1 MAHLP
6 LFAAT
11 TGTASSIRSPG
22 RPPPVALLPLVL
34 ALLLLP
40 GALGGCAITP
50 DANGHVILPSS
61 DGTGK
66 VKDGMLD
73 FEEYC
78 KLIRADEE
86 TSGLTDGEL
95 RQRFNTLDVN
105 QNGKVSVEGFLAQTD
120 MQVHEIS
127 SLPSSFKVEP

>member
-1 MAHLP
+1 M
-6 LFAAT
+6 
-11 TGTASSIRSPG
+11 
-22 RPPPVALLPLVL
+22 L

-105 QNGKVSVEGFLAQTD
+105 QNGKVSVEEFLAQTD
-120 MQVHEIS
+120 LQVHDIS
-127 SLPSSFKVEP
+127 SLPSSFKIEP